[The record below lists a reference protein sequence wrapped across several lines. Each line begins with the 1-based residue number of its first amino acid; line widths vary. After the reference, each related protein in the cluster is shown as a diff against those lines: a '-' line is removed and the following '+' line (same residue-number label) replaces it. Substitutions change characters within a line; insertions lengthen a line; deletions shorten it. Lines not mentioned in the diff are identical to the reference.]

1 MDQWKSIDLYEHP
14 AKHQAGTYGNV
25 VLSTAGVYCL
35 RVGGGNMS
43 CPQDWAAKIHHDET
57 NEKTI
62 SITIK
67 GIDPEDY
74 RYFKIAC
81 ARENV
86 TTKQAI
92 INLIREFGASERNDP
107 GKEV

>member
-1 MDQWKSIDLYEHP
+1 MQ
-14 AKHQAGTYGNV
+14 
-25 VLSTAGVYCL
+25 
-35 RVGGGNMS
+35 
-43 CPQDWAAKIHHDET
+43 
-57 NEKTI
+57 KTI

-92 INLIREFGASERNDP
+92 INLIREFGATERATPNQ
-107 GKEV
+107 

>member
-1 MDQWKSIDLYEHP
+1 MPD
-14 AKHQAGTYGNV
+14 
-25 VLSTAGVYCL
+25 
-35 RVGGGNMS
+35 
-43 CPQDWAAKIHHDET
+43 

-67 GIDPEDY
+67 GIDAEDY

-86 TTKQAI
+86 TTKQAV
-92 INLIREFGASERNDP
+92 INLIREFGDSERA
-107 GKEV
+107 E

>member
-1 MDQWKSIDLYEHP
+1 MKCPACGSTKVEDKKHWTGQGSITWTRCIECGF
-14 AKHQAGTYGNV
+14 KFNEK
-25 VLSTAGVYCL
+25 
-35 RVGGGNMS
+35 GGL
-43 CPQDWAAKIHHDET
+43 QDMTD

-92 INLIREFGASERNDP
+92 INLIREFGTTERND
-107 GKEV
+107 